1 MDNSDIRGNVNI
13 GNNVFIHENVLI
25 RSMECSISI
34 GNNTT
39 VNRNTNILAQVTIG
53 SNVSIAPNVV
63 IVGMNH
69 VFSNL
74 DDTIKSQGST
84 SKGIIIEDDVWIA
97 TNVSILDGITIGKGS
112 VIAAGAVVNKDVPPY
127 SVMAGVPAKLSSKG
141 MGNTKHYIWSAVDK
155 FGTQIISFVSN
166 ILIAR
171 ILSPD
176 DYGLVAML
184 AIFTTIVMS
193 LSDAGFNDGL
203 IRKSDCDKKIL
214 EQLHRIILQLPYL
227 CLQ

>member
-1 MDNSDIRGNVNI
+1 MAC
-13 GNNVFIHENVLI
+13 I

-127 SVMAGVPAKLSSKG
+127 SVMAGVPAKVVKQRNG
-141 MGNTKHYIWSAVDK
+141 
-155 FGTQIISFVSN
+155 
-166 ILIAR
+166 
-171 ILSPD
+171 
-176 DYGLVAML
+176 
-184 AIFTTIVMS
+184 
-193 LSDAGFNDGL
+193 
-203 IRKSDCDKKIL
+203 
-214 EQLHRIILQLPYL
+214 
-227 CLQ
+227 